1 MFLLDIIK
9 NSQKLKNNTFSR
21 SRNAENQ
28 PINEKII
35 LLNWNW
41 SQLKIEWR
49 FDWQCHLI
57 KNSCHGSKFAKL
69 LINKQK
75 LL

>member
-21 SRNAENQ
+21 SRNAKNQ

-35 LLNWNW
+35 LLN
-41 SQLKIEWR
+41 
-49 FDWQCHLI
+49 
-57 KNSCHGSKFAKL
+57 
-69 LINKQK
+69 
-75 LL
+75 